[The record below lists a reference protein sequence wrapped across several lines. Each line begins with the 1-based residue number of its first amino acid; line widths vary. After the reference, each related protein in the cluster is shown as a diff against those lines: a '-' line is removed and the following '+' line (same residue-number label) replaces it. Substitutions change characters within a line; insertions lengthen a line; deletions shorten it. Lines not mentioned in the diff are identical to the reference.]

1 MDTPETQHGPDH
13 GPDHAPDHA
22 DVVIVGTG
30 HGGAQAAIALR
41 QHGHEGS
48 ILMIGRDKA
57 PPYERPP
64 LSKEYLA
71 GDKGFERIMIRPEKF
86 WAEKEIGLRLGAAVT
101 AIDPVTHRLTLSDG
115 SAVTYR
121 KLIWSG
127 GGDPRRLP
135 VPGANLPGV
144 FYVRDKS
151 DADAMMEALAAGAKH
166 AVVIGGGYIGLEAAA
181 VLRKLGCAVTLVE
194 MLPRLLAR
202 VAGEDLSDFYAAE
215 HRRQGVDVRLGEAV
229 KSVLGEDH
237 GRVTGVTLDS
247 GEAVACDMVVVGIG
261 IVPAIAPLIA
271 AGAAGSGGVDVD
283 FCCRTTLDD
292 IYAIGDC
299 AAHANPYA
307 DNAVIR
313 LESVQNAHDMAITVA
328 KAIMGEKEPYNALP
342 WFWSN
347 QYDLKLQTAGLSLDH
362 DATVLRGDPASRKF
376 TVVYMRAGHPI
387 AFDCVNMMKDYVQA
401 RKLLESGARRIDP
414 AVLADPEVAIKDL
427 I

>member
-1 MDTPETQHGPDH
+1 MPEGHKLIMTSTIQ
-13 GPDHAPDHA
+13 HA

-48 ILMIGRDKA
+48 ILMIGRDDA

-101 AIDPVTHRLTLSDG
+101 GLDPARHTLTLSDG
-115 SAVTYR
+115 GQVTYR

-135 VPGANLPGV
+135 VPGAVLPGV
-144 FYVRDKS
+144 FYVRDKR
-151 DADAMMEALAAGAKH
+151 DADAMMQALADGARR

-181 VLRKLGCAVTLVE
+181 VLRKLGCEVVLVE

-202 VAGEDLSDFYAAE
+202 VAGEALSDFYAAE
-215 HRRQGVDVRLGEAV
+215 HRRQGVDVRLSTGV
-229 KSVLGEDH
+229 HSVLGEAE
-237 GRVTGVTLDS
+237 GRVTGVRLDK
-247 GEAVACDMVVVGIG
+247 GEEVPCDMVIAGIG
-261 IVPAIAPLIA
+261 IVPAVAPLIA
-271 AGAAGSGGVDVD
+271 AGAAGSNGVDVD

-292 IYAIGDC
+292 VYAIGDC
-299 AAHANPYA
+299 AAHANAFA
-307 DNAVIR
+307 DGAVIR
-313 LESVQNAHDMAITVA
+313 LESVQNAHDMANTVA
-328 KAIMGEKEPYNALP
+328 RAIMGEKEPYHALP

-347 QYDLKLQTAGLSLDH
+347 QYDLKLQTAGLSLGFDQ
-362 DATVLRGDPASRKF
+362 TLVRGDPETRKF
-376 TVVYMRAGHPI
+376 TVVYLKGGVPI
-387 AFDCVNMMKDYVQA
+387 AFDCVGTMKDYVQA
-401 RKLLESGARRIDP
+401 RKLLESGCGKIDP
-414 AVLADPEVAIKDL
+414 ALLAAPEVALKDL

>member
-1 MDTPETQHGPDH
+1 MTSIPQ
-13 GPDHAPDHA
+13 HA

-41 QHGHEGS
+41 QQGHEAS
-48 ILMIGRDKA
+48 ILMIGRDNA

-86 WAEKEIGLRLGAAVT
+86 WAEKDVALHLGAAVT
-101 AIDPVTHRLTLSDG
+101 AIDPQAHRLTLSDG
-115 SAVTYR
+115 GTVTYR

-135 VPGANLPGV
+135 VPGAVLPGV

-151 DADAMMEALAAGAKH
+151 DADAMMQALQAGAKR

-181 VLRKLGCAVTLVE
+181 VLRKLGCEVVLVE

-202 VAGEDLSDFYAAE
+202 VAGEELSTFYAEE
-215 HRRQGVDVRLGEAV
+215 HRRQGVDVRLETGVDA
-229 KSVLGEDH
+229 VLGEEQ
-237 GRVTGVTLDS
+237 GRVTGVKLDT
-247 GEAVACDMVVVGIG
+247 GEEVPCDMVVVGIG
-261 IVPAIAPLIA
+261 IVPAVAPLIA
-271 AGAAGSGGVDVD
+271 AGAAGSNGVDVD

-292 IYAIGDC
+292 VYAIGDC

-313 LESVQNAHDMAITVA
+313 LESVQNAHDMANTVA

-347 QYDLKLQTAGLSLDH
+347 QYDLKLQTAGLSLGFDQ
-362 DATVLRGDPASRKF
+362 TVLRGDPATRKF
-376 TVVYMRAGHPI
+376 TVVYLKGGVPI
-387 AFDCVNMMKDYVQA
+387 AFDCVGTMKDYVQA
-401 RKLLESGARRIDP
+401 RKLLESGVGKIDP
-414 AVLADPEVAIKDL
+414 ALLADPDVALKDL

>member
-1 MDTPETQHGPDH
+1 MTSTTQ
-13 GPDHAPDHA
+13 HA

-48 ILMIGRDKA
+48 IMMIGRDNA

-86 WAEKEIGLRLGAAVT
+86 WAEKDIALRLGAAVT
-101 AIDPVTHRLTLSDG
+101 AIDPVAHCLTLADG
-115 SAVTYR
+115 GQVTYR

-135 VPGANLPGV
+135 VPGAVLPGV

-151 DADAMMEALAAGAKH
+151 DADAMMEALASGAKR

-181 VLRKLGCAVTLVE
+181 VLRKLGCEVVLVE

-202 VAGEDLSDFYAAE
+202 VAGEELSDFYAEE
-215 HRRQGVDVRLGEAV
+215 HRRQGVDVRLSTGIH
-229 KSVLGEDH
+229 SVLGEDM
-237 GRVTGVTLDS
+237 GRVTGVRLDT
-247 GEAVACDMVVVGIG
+247 GEEVPCDMVIVGIG
-261 IVPAIAPLIA
+261 VVPAVGPLIA
-271 AGAAGSGGVDVD
+271 AGAAGSNGVDVD

-292 IYAIGDC
+292 VYAIGDC
-299 AAHANPYA
+299 AAHANAFA

-313 LESVQNAHDMAITVA
+313 LESVQNAHDMANTVA
-328 KAIMGEKEPYNALP
+328 KAIMGEKEPYHALP

-347 QYDLKLQTAGLSLDH
+347 QYDLKLQTAGLSLGFDS
-362 DATVLRGDPASRKF
+362 TVLRGDPETRKF
-376 TVVYMRAGHPI
+376 TVAYLKGGVPI
-387 AFDCVNMMKDYVQA
+387 AFDCVGTMKDYVQA
-401 RKLLESGARRIDP
+401 RKLLEGKAGRID
-414 AVLADPEVAIKDL
+414 AALLADPEVAIKDL
-427 I
+427 M

>member
-1 MDTPETQHGPDH
+1 MNASTIEHGH
-13 GPDHAPDHA
+13 DHA

-48 ILMIGRDKA
+48 ILMIGRDDA

-86 WAEKEIGLRLGAAVT
+86 WADKDIALRLGAAVT
-101 AIDPVTHRLTLSDG
+101 AVDPHAHRLTLSDG
-115 SAVTYR
+115 GHVTYR

-135 VPGANLPGV
+135 VPGAVLPGV
-144 FYVRDKS
+144 FYVRDKG
-151 DADAMMEALAAGAKH
+151 DADAMMAALASGAKR

-181 VLRKLGCAVTLVE
+181 VLRKLGCEVVLVE
-194 MLPRLLAR
+194 TLPRLLAR
-202 VAGEDLSDFYAAE
+202 VAGEELSAFYAAE
-215 HRRQGVDVRLGEAV
+215 HRRQGVDVRLG
-229 KSVLGEDH
+229 
-237 GRVTGVTLDS
+237 TGVRAVQGESRVIGVALDT
-247 GEAVACDMVVVGIG
+247 GEEVPCDMVIVGIG
-261 IVPAIAPLIA
+261 VVPAVAPLIA
-271 AGAAGSGGVDVD
+271 AGAAGSNGVDVD

-292 IYAIGDC
+292 VYAIGDC
-299 AAHANPYA
+299 AAHANAFA

-313 LESVQNAHDMAITVA
+313 LESVQNAHDMANTVA
-328 KAIMGEKEPYNALP
+328 KAIMGEKETYHALP

-347 QYDLKLQTAGLSLDH
+347 QYDLKLQTAGLSLGFDQ
-362 DATVLRGDPASRKF
+362 TVLRGDPATRKF
-376 TVVYMRAGHPI
+376 TVVYLKNGVPI
-387 AFDCVNMMKDYVQA
+387 AFDCVGTMKDYVQG
-401 RKLLESGARRIDP
+401 RKFLESGGGKIDL
-414 AVLADPEVAIKDL
+414 ALLADPEVPIKDL